1 MNKIIRI
8 SVRDLVEFVM
18 RSGDIDNRIN
28 SSVRAVDGIRAHQKL
43 QGLYDESFDA
53 EVLLKTEVSLED
65 VEFHIEGRADGVS
78 ITSERILVDEI
89 KSTTRDLDDM
99 DYDSQ
104 PLHWAQAKCYAHILC
119 DEEVRDSAVVQLS
132 YYNIETEDLKIIE
145 REFTKDELDTFFLDL
160 LHRYLEFSN
169 RILKHREQLI
179 EGIAKIEFPF
189 DAYREGQRQLS
200 VAVYNIIKHKRTLF
214 AQAPT
219 GIGKTV
225 STLFPAIKSIGEQI
239 SDKVF
244 YLTSRNTQ
252 QQVAVDTINLIDER
266 ENCIK
271 HIRLIAKEKLCDYE
285 LKCNPNSCPLAKG
298 HYDRVNDCIL
308 DLFDNENYISEE
320 VLREYAAEHNVCP
333 FELQLDMASYSDIIV
348 CDYNYAFDPHVQ
360 LRRFFENPMEKYT
373 LLVDEAHNLVDRGRE
388 MYSAQLSLSDFEEL
402 REAFGKKVEFKKLKK
417 VNDAM
422 INAFDTFNLTVR
434 YHTGKSENY
443 SNREHTDLFY
453 TPGMKF
459 AKVVEDYFAASK
471 SEPDEID
478 ELLLNAY
485 FSIYRFLKID
495 EVYDSSYVT
504 IGYRGGSVIELKCMD
519 TSTVFRSMLS
529 NLNSCIFFSATLN
542 PIEYYKYLLGDEEDS
557 QYIRL
562 KSPFDKE
569 NLQVIRYPVSTKY
582 RDRERTKGS
591 IVQAMRELVDR
602 KGNYMVFFPSYDYM
616 EMVYDQMDDV
626 DRIIVQGRNM
636 TQSERQDYL
645 DSFQV
650 DSNVIGF
657 VVMGGIFSEGI
668 DLKGDRLNGV
678 VLVSVGLPKFSF
690 EREVIKD
697 YFTEKFDMGY
707 EYAYLY
713 PSSNKIAQSGGR
725 LIRTAYDRGV
735 ILLLDDRFLKDEYV
749 VNLPSQWGPIE
760 TIKNLSGLQ
769 SKLKDFYKDEETI
782 D

>member
-189 DAYREGQRQLS
+189 DVYREGQRQLS

-285 LKCNPNSCPLAKG
+285 LKCNPNSCLLAKG

-320 VLREYAAEHNVCP
+320 VLREYAAKHNVCP
-333 FELQLDMASYSDIIV
+333 FELQLG
-348 CDYNYAFDPHVQ
+348 N
-360 LRRFFENPMEKYT
+360 
-373 LLVDEAHNLVDRGRE
+373 
-388 MYSAQLSLSDFEEL
+388 
-402 REAFGKKVEFKKLKK
+402 
-417 VNDAM
+417 
-422 INAFDTFNLTVR
+422 
-434 YHTGKSENY
+434 
-443 SNREHTDLFY
+443 
-453 TPGMKF
+453 
-459 AKVVEDYFAASK
+459 
-471 SEPDEID
+471 
-478 ELLLNAY
+478 
-485 FSIYRFLKID
+485 
-495 EVYDSSYVT
+495 
-504 IGYRGGSVIELKCMD
+504 
-519 TSTVFRSMLS
+519 
-529 NLNSCIFFSATLN
+529 
-542 PIEYYKYLLGDEEDS
+542 
-557 QYIRL
+557 
-562 KSPFDKE
+562 
-569 NLQVIRYPVSTKY
+569 VS
-582 RDRERTKGS
+582 
-591 IVQAMRELVDR
+591 
-602 KGNYMVFFPSYDYM
+602 
-616 EMVYDQMDDV
+616 
-626 DRIIVQGRNM
+626 
-636 TQSERQDYL
+636 
-645 DSFQV
+645 
-650 DSNVIGF
+650 
-657 VVMGGIFSEGI
+657 
-668 DLKGDRLNGV
+668 
-678 VLVSVGLPKFSF
+678 
-690 EREVIKD
+690 
-697 YFTEKFDMGY
+697 
-707 EYAYLY
+707 
-713 PSSNKIAQSGGR
+713 
-725 LIRTAYDRGV
+725 
-735 ILLLDDRFLKDEYV
+735 
-749 VNLPSQWGPIE
+749 
-760 TIKNLSGLQ
+760 
-769 SKLKDFYKDEETI
+769 
-782 D
+782 

>member
-43 QGLYDESFDA
+43 QSLYDESFDA
-53 EVLLKTEVSLED
+53 EVLLKTEVLLGD

-99 DYDSQ
+99 GYDSQ

-119 DEEVRDSAVVQLS
+119 NEEVRDSAVVQLS

-145 REFTKDELDTFFLDL
+145 REFTKEELDTFFLDL

-179 EGIAKIEFPF
+179 DGIANIEFPF
-189 DAYREGQRQLS
+189 DVYREGQRQLS

-252 QQVAVDTINLIDER
+252 QEVAVDTINIIDQS

-320 VLREYAAEHNVCP
+320 VLREYADAHRVCP

-417 VNDAM
+417 VNDSI

-443 SNREHTDLFY
+443 SNKEHSDLFY

-519 TSTVFRSMLS
+519 TSTVFKSMLS

-562 KSPFDKE
+562 KSPFDKD
-569 NLQVIRYPVSTKY
+569 NLQVIRYPISTKY
-582 RDRERTKGS
+582 RDRDRTKGS
-591 IVQAMRELVDR
+591 IVRAMRELVDR
-602 KGNYMVFFPSYDYM
+602 RGNYMVFFPSYDYM
-616 EMVYDQMDDV
+616 EMIYDQMDDV

-650 DSNVIGF
+650 GGNVIGF

-697 YFTEKFDMGY
+697 YFAEKFDMGY